1 MNDLF
6 NYSQLVALGGGFN
19 VLEVNILIFS
29 SVNNLTQEGVDTII
43 RTNSFKALNTVLDSK
58 LLIVFGAGF
67 NNKCKVLSVVS

>member
-43 RTNSFKALNTVLDSK
+43 RTNSFKTLNTVLDSE
-58 LLIVFGAGF
+58 LLIVLGTGF
-67 NNKCKVLSVVS
+67 NNKSKVLSVVS